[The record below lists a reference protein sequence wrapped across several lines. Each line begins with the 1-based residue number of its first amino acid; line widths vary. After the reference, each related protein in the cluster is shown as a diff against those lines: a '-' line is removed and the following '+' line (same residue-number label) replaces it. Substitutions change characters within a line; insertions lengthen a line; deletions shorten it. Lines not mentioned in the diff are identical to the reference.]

1 MKSYSGMAYTRL
13 PRAGSWLAS
22 PSSSPSFI
30 SMPSGAFSMAS
41 MNWWP
46 WMRGRKKL
54 LGPSCSVSGVPKSQW
69 SVKQTSV
76 TPRLSSARAISAM
89 RALLSASKEQL
100 LCTW

>member
-1 MKSYSGMAYTRL
+1 
-13 PRAGSWLAS
+13 
-22 PSSSPSFI
+22 
-30 SMPSGAFSMAS
+30 MPSGAFSMAS

-76 TPRLSSARAISAM
+76 TPRLSSAPRHLRHARLAVGVKRAAAVYVVIGKEHKCY
-89 RALLSASKEQL
+89 LS
-100 LCTW
+100 